1 MNQKA
6 IHSGG
11 MDGTDCFTIYLNL
24 DLITWHGTGCF
35 YYVVRRIIYLNLITG
50 GKILHPSR
58 VSSNRQAPTLENTVA
73 DMLDTISQV
82 ADHHVKNVVGK
93 RRLSLQ

>member
-1 MNQKA
+1 MEQIVLLFEFRSN
-6 IHSGG
+6 
-11 MDGTDCFTIYLNL
+11 YLAWNRL
-24 DLITWHGTGCF
+24 FLL
-35 YYVVRRIIYLNLITG
+35 RSIIYLNLITG

-73 DMLDTISQV
+73 DMLDAISQV